1 MEERR
6 DVDKKMQLEELKAN
20 PRKVRFMRLCQMA
33 EAFALRPE
41 RKGSHRIYFRDGIQ
55 ELLNEED

>member
-41 RKGSHRIYFRDGIQ
+41 KEKEAIESIFETEYRSC
-55 ELLNEED
+55 